1 MSIYTDYTKKEQ
13 VDLSQYNFNFSLRNK
28 IVRVIWN
35 LVHLILFRPFDLQIF
50 NGWRSFLL
58 RLFGAKIGKNVN
70 VYASVKI
77 WAPWNLEVGDFSSL
91 GPKVDC
97 YNQGRI
103 KIGQHAVVSQKTY
116 LCASTH
122 EFTQSNFPLVL
133 RPLEIKD
140 QVWIAADA
148 FIGPGV
154 TVGEGAVVG
163 ARSAVFRDVQEWT
176 VVGGN
181 PAKYIKAR
189 IIE

>member
-1 MSIYTDYTKKEQ
+1 MKTQ
-13 VDLSQYNFNFSLRNK
+13 AVDLSKYNSSFGLYNK
-28 IVRVIWN
+28 LKRVVWN
-35 LVHLILFRPFDLQIF
+35 LSYWVLFRPFNLTFF
-50 NGWRSFLL
+50 NHWRTFIL
-58 RLFGAKIGKNVN
+58 RCFGAKIGEDAN

-103 KIGQHAVVSQKTY
+103 KIGQHTVVSQKTY

-122 EFTQSNFPLVL
+122 DFTQSDFPLVL
-133 RPLEIKD
+133 KPLEIKD

-163 ARSAVFRDVQEWT
+163 ARSAVFNDVEEWT
-176 VVGGN
+176 VAGGN
-181 PAKYIKAR
+181 PAKPIKKR
-189 IIE
+189 VFQ